1 MTLSFKGI
9 EVFYTRRGKGK
20 TLLLLHGFLEN
31 QHMWNELTPSLSE
44 THTVISIDLL
54 GHGQT
59 ECYGYIHTM
68 EDMAE
73 FVHAVLEHENIQEW
87 VAIGHSM
94 GGYVAL
100 ALAEQNPDKTKGI
113 ILVNSTAS
121 ADSEERKINRTRA
134 ILAVKQNY
142 KNFVGIAIS
151 NLFRPKNRTI
161 FADKIQEIRAQAL
174 QTPLQGIIAALEG
187 MKIRKDR
194 INFLKSTYITKLYII
209 GKNDLV
215 IDYEMIKS
223 ETSIVKAKKHEFE
236 DGHMSHIENRNEL
249 LTQIVHFIEYI

>member
-73 FVHAVLEHENIQEW
+73 FVHAVWN
-87 VAIGHSM
+87 M
-94 GGYVAL
+94 
-100 ALAEQNPDKTKGI
+100 KTFRSG
-113 ILVNSTAS
+113 LQSG
-121 ADSEERKINRTRA
+121 TRW
-134 ILAVKQNY
+134 
-142 KNFVGIAIS
+142 
-151 NLFRPKNRTI
+151 
-161 FADKIQEIRAQAL
+161 
-174 QTPLQGIIAALEG
+174 EG
-187 MKIRKDR
+187 MS
-194 INFLKSTYITKLYII
+194 L
-209 GKNDLV
+209 
-215 IDYEMIKS
+215 
-223 ETSIVKAKKHEFE
+223 
-236 DGHMSHIENRNEL
+236 
-249 LTQIVHFIEYI
+249 

>member
-1 MTLSFKGI
+1 MAKVNVMATF
-9 EVFYTRRGKGK
+9 
-20 TLLLLHGFLEN
+20 
-31 QHMWNELTPSLSE
+31 TPL
-44 THTVISIDLL
+44 
-54 GHGQT
+54 
-59 ECYGYIHTM
+59 

-73 FVHAVLEHENIQEW
+73 FVHAVLEQKTFRSGLQS
-87 VAIGHSM
+87 GHSM

-161 FADKIQEIRAQAL
+161 FADK
-174 QTPLQGIIAALEG
+174 
-187 MKIRKDR
+187 
-194 INFLKSTYITKLYII
+194 Y
-209 GKNDLV
+209 
-215 IDYEMIKS
+215 
-223 ETSIVKAKKHEFE
+223 KK
-236 DGHMSHIENRNEL
+236 
-249 LTQIVHFIEYI
+249 

>member
-73 FVHAVLEHENIQEW
+73 FVHAVLEHENIQG
-87 VAIGHSM
+87 VGCNR
-94 GGYVAL
+94 AL
-100 ALAEQNPDKTKGI
+100 DGRVCRFSTCRTK
-113 ILVNSTAS
+113 
-121 ADSEERKINRTRA
+121 
-134 ILAVKQNY
+134 
-142 KNFVGIAIS
+142 
-151 NLFRPKNRTI
+151 P
-161 FADKIQEIRAQAL
+161 
-174 QTPLQGIIAALEG
+174 
-187 MKIRKDR
+187 
-194 INFLKSTYITKLYII
+194 
-209 GKNDLV
+209 
-215 IDYEMIKS
+215 
-223 ETSIVKAKKHEFE
+223 
-236 DGHMSHIENRNEL
+236 
-249 LTQIVHFIEYI
+249 